1 MVAHPC
7 RRIDE
12 GVTAAFH
19 EERDRVIEESKVYR
33 CRQEGGE
40 SVGEPVGIRSN
51 DAAGG
56 VSAGAAAPMSDADRA
71 VNDSLLRPIG
81 EGIHTQSEGGMRL
94 TPHPAF
100 PLMHEVL
107 ALARRA
113 GERIVEIAAGS
124 YEVSTKSDQ
133 TPLTTADMAA
143 HHIIVDG
150 LRALDPD
157 LPVLSEE
164 SEEIPFAERHGWPR
178 HWLVDPLD
186 GTREFIRGNGEF
198 AVNIALV
205 EGNRP
210 LLGVVVAPV
219 LDVAYFA
226 ARGAGAWK
234 QCGLAGAE
242 PIHVRPVPS
251 DRPTVARSRCP
262 VTGERLQRFLD
273 ELGEHDEIAMGA
285 SLKSCLVAEGVADV
299 YARLGPTG
307 EWDTAAAQVIVE
319 EAGGHITDATARDLR
334 YNERESLINPH
345 FVVYGDDR
353 IDWARHIA

>member
-1 MVAHPC
+1 M
-7 RRIDE
+7 
-12 GVTAAFH
+12 
-19 EERDRVIEESKVYR
+19 YR
-33 CRQEGGE
+33 CRVQENGGF
-40 SVGEPVGIRSN
+40 GEPFG
-51 DAAGG
+51 
-56 VSAGAAAPMSDADRA
+56 
-71 VNDSLLRPIG
+71 
-81 EGIHTQSEGGMRL
+81 RL
-94 TPHPAF
+94 IDETARKPLTGSPAF
-100 PLMHEVL
+100 ASPISRSIDDTAFADSRDEAINESLARPLYGGHPETEATVRPSPDPAIPLIHDVL

-113 GERIVEIAAGS
+113 GQRIVEIAAGD
-124 YEVSTKSDQ
+124 YDVTIKSDE

-143 HHIIVDG
+143 HDIIVDG
-150 LRALDPD
+150 LEALDPR

-164 SEEIPFAERHGWPR
+164 SDEIPFSERHGWSR

-186 GTREFIRGNGEF
+186 GTREFLRGNGEF

-226 ARGAGAWK
+226 ARGIGAWK
-234 QCGLAGAE
+234 QCGAAR
-242 PIHVRPVPS
+242 PKAIHVRDVPAT
-251 DRPTVARSRCP
+251 RPTVARSRCP

-273 ELGEHDEIAMGA
+273 DLGEHDEIAMGA

-319 EAGGHITDATARDLR
+319 EAGGHITDATAQDLR

-353 IDWARHIA
+353 FDWARRIA

>member
-1 MVAHPC
+1 M
-7 RRIDE
+7 
-12 GVTAAFH
+12 
-19 EERDRVIEESKVYR
+19 YR
-33 CRQEGGE
+33 CRAQEDGRFGEPSGRSIDESFDHVSVIE
-40 SVGEPVGIRSN
+40 SVDGSGDE
-51 DAAGG
+51 
-56 VSAGAAAPMSDADRA
+56 A
-71 VNDSLLRPIG
+71 VNESLARPLY
-81 EGIHTQSEGGMRL
+81 GGLPEKEATVRSS
-94 TPHPAF
+94 PDPAV
-100 PLMHEVL
+100 PLMHDVL

-113 GERIVEIAAGS
+113 GQRIVEIAAGD
-124 YEVSTKSDQ
+124 YDVTIKSDQ

-143 HHIIVDG
+143 HDIIVEG
-150 LRALDPD
+150 LEALDPR

-164 SEEIPFAERHGWPR
+164 SDEIPFSERHGWSR

-186 GTREFIRGNGEF
+186 GTREFLRGNGEF

-226 ARGAGAWK
+226 ARGIGAWK
-234 QCGLAGAE
+234 QCGAAR
-242 PIHVRPVPS
+242 PRAIHVRDVPTN
-251 DRPTVARSRCP
+251 RPTVARSRCP

-273 ELGEHDEIAMGA
+273 DLGEHDEIAMGA

-319 EAGGHITDATARDLR
+319 EAGGHITDAAARDLR

-353 IDWARHIA
+353 FDWARRIA